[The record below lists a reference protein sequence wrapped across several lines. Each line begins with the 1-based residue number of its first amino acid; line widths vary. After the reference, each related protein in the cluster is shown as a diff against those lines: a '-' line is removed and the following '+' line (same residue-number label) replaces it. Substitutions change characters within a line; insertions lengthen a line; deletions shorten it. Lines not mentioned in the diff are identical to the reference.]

1 MLCVMPPVLITSL
14 KAFHSVKEQPFM
26 CLIIQLIGH
35 YSRGTVRKIL
45 TLQQGSLV
53 LLWCWQLSPSLK
65 QCLQYY
71 LFRAV
76 DTEALSNCTSVGL
89 TFFSCN
95 LIPCTLM
102 EFQSMVRAGQIR
114 EIGACEK
121 ESLTEKYSHLNTLHF
136 YCCHSQWK
144 LKWSNTWWCLFSCVN
159 SSYPTTIVVIIIII
173 LLFYYYYQIQAT
185 C

>member
-1 MLCVMPPVLITSL
+1 MCLYVEAYQGHTLNMLCVMPPVLITSL

-35 YSRGTVRKIL
+35 YSRGTVREIL
-45 TLQQGSLV
+45 TLQQGRLV
-53 LLWCWQLSPSLK
+53 LLWCWQLSPFLK
-65 QCLQYY
+65 QCLKYY

-102 EFQSMVRAGQIR
+102 EFQIMVRAGQIR

-121 ESLTEKYSHLNTLHF
+121 KSLTEKYSHLNTLHF
-136 YCCHSQWK
+136 YCCHSQ
-144 LKWSNTWWCLFSCVN
+144 
-159 SSYPTTIVVIIIII
+159 
-173 LLFYYYYQIQAT
+173 
-185 C
+185 